1 MKPCPERAP
10 LPEALERP
18 ERGRVLLFAPHP
30 DDDLIGAGLT
40 AHWHALQ
47 GDPVRVVVAYDGA
60 LGGAPGQSLGRADLV
75 ALRAAEARAGGAVLG
90 LDDYRFLGYPEGHLP
105 GPGEFASA
113 VAQVAGLLAE
123 FRPDLVYGPWIG
135 EHQIDHH
142 VLCRVLRAALARVGF
157 KGQAWG
163 YEVWTPLVPTR
174 VIDVSACFELKRR
187 GLEKHQSQMAHTQ
200 LVHHITGLNAHRALY
215 LPKGARYG
223 EAFAPLG
230 QSSADDLALL
240 PG

>member
-10 LPEALERP
+10 LPQALARP
-18 ERGRVLLFAPHP
+18 EPGRVLLFAPHP

-40 AHWHALQ
+40 AHLHVRQ

-60 LGGAPGQSLGRADLV
+60 LGGAAGQDLSPAELV
-75 ALRAAEARAGGAVLG
+75 AQRAAEARAGGAVLG
-90 LDDYRFLGYPEGHLP
+90 LKDYRFLGYPEGHLP
-105 GPGEFASA
+105 GPGEFAAAVGQVSA
-113 VAQVAGLLAE
+113 LLGD
-123 FRPDLVYGPWIG
+123 FRPDVVYGPWIG

-142 VLCRVLRAALARVGF
+142 VLCRVLRAALARSGF
-157 KGQAWG
+157 RGQAWG

-174 VIDVSACFELKRR
+174 VVDVTDCFDLKRR
-187 GLEKHQSQMAHTQ
+187 GLEKHQSQIAHTQ
-200 LVHHITGLNAHRALY
+200 LVHHITGLNAHRAIY

-230 QSSADDLALL
+230 PSSAEDLALL
-240 PG
+240 VD